1 MKSRQG
7 LQRKNSAGNPVGYMV
22 HSLGLTLYNLRPR
35 RDPGNGSAW
44 PERMSGRLI
53 WLHAPTAESARGL
66 LALAARLIE
75 EDGLTVLFTCADPV
89 PPRSGLVRMTPPDDR
104 PEEVRAFLDHWQPMG
119 AIFSDGELRPALL
132 HEAGERGLPLIM
144 VDGRTPFVLKDR
156 NGWYPGLMRS
166 ALQGF
171 SHVLTIDEAS
181 ARAFRK
187 GGAALSAVSVTG
199 RMEENSAAL
208 PCLEAERAALA
219 KLLATRPVWLA
230 VGLPEAEEAAVIA
243 AHRAAQSLAHRLL
256 LIIAPEEPAR
266 AELLAKRLAND
277 EGWVVAERAED
288 QEPDAEVE
296 VFVADG
302 MAELGLWYRLAPIT
316 FMGGSLAGQ
325 GCVRN
330 PMEPAALG
338 SAILYGPRP
347 GAFGSTFGRLG
358 AARAARAVGSAVD
371 LGEALSDLLSPD
383 RAARLAQSAWTV
395 SSDGAE
401 VTDSVISLVRRSVL
415 RER

>member
-1 MKSRQG
+1 MKNRWDRSQ
-7 LQRKNSAGNPVGYMV
+7 KSFGNPTVNMV
-22 HSLGLTLYNLRPR
+22 HSLGLTLYNMRPR
-35 RDPGNGSAW
+35 RDASGGHVW
-44 PERMSGRLI
+44 PERLTGRLI
-53 WLHAPTAESARGL
+53 WMHSPKAEAARGGL
-66 LALAARLIE
+66 ELAARLID
-75 EDGLTVLFTCADPV
+75 EDGVTVLFTCVDPI
-89 PPRSGLVRMTPPDDR
+89 PLRPGLIRQPPPDDR
-104 PEEVRAFLDHWQPMG
+104 PADARAFLDHWRPEM
-119 AIFSDGELRPALL
+119 AIFCDGELRPALL
-132 HEAGERGLPLIM
+132 HEASERGVPLLMI
-144 VDGRTPFVLKDR
+144 DGRAPYVLKDR
-156 NGWYPGLMRS
+156 DGWYPGLMRS

-171 SHVLTIDEAS
+171 SHVMAIDEVA

-187 GGAALSAVSVTG
+187 AGAALSAVAVTG
-199 RMEENSAAL
+199 RMEECSAAL

-230 VGLPEAEEAAVIA
+230 VGLPEAEETAVIL

-256 LIIAPEEPAR
+256 LIIAPQDPAR
-266 AELLAKRLAND
+266 AAPLARRLAED

-288 QEPDAEVE
+288 QEPDSEAE

-325 GCVRN
+325 GSVRN

-347 GAFGSTFGRLG
+347 GVFGGTFGRLG
-358 AARAARAVGSAVD
+358 AARAARAVGSAAD

-383 RAARLAQSAWTV
+383 RAARLAQAAWMV
-395 SSDGAE
+395 ASDGAE
-401 VTDSVISLVRRSVL
+401 ATERTADLVRKITHGGK
-415 RER
+415 

>member
-1 MKSRQG
+1 
-7 LQRKNSAGNPVGYMV
+7 MV

-35 RDPGNGSAW
+35 RDPASGGGW
-44 PERMSGRLI
+44 PERPSGRLI
-53 WLHAPTAESARGL
+53 WMHAPSAEAARGL
-66 LALAARLIE
+66 LELAARLIE
-75 EDGLTVLFTCADPV
+75 EDGLTVLLTCPEGLPA
-89 PPRSGLVRMTPPDDR
+89 RKGLVRVLPPDDR
-104 PEEVRAFLDHWQPMG
+104 PAEARAFLDHWRPEI
-119 AIFSDGELRPALL
+119 AIFSDGELRPAVL
-132 HEAGERGLPLIM
+132 HEAAERGVQLML
-144 VDGRTPFVLKDR
+144 VDGRAPYVLKDR

-171 SHVLTIDEAS
+171 AHVLTLDEAS

-187 GGAALSAVSVTG
+187 GGAALSAVGVTG

-230 VGLPEAEEAAVIA
+230 VGLPEPEEAAVIA

-256 LIIAPEEPAR
+256 LIIAPEDPAR
-266 AELLAKRLAND
+266 AAALARRLADD
-277 EGWVVAERAED
+277 EGWIVAERSED
-288 QEPDAEVE
+288 QEPEADVE

-347 GAFGSTFGRLG
+347 GVFGGTFGRLG
-358 AARAARAVGSAVD
+358 AARAARAVGSATD

-383 RAARLAQSAWTV
+383 RAARLAQSAWMV
-395 SSDGAE
+395 ASDGAD
-401 VTDSVISLVRRSVL
+401 VTERIIALVRNAVKDNA
-415 RER
+415 

>member
-1 MKSRQG
+1 
-7 LQRKNSAGNPVGYMV
+7 MV
-22 HSLGLTLYNLRPR
+22 HSLGLTLYNMRPR
-35 RDPGNGSAW
+35 RDPSGGHAW
-44 PERMSGRLI
+44 PERLAGRLI
-53 WLHAPTAESARGL
+53 WMHSPTAEAGRGL
-66 LALAARLIE
+66 LELAARLIE

-89 PPRSGLVRMTPPDDR
+89 PLRPGLIRQPPPEDR
-104 PEEVRAFLDHWQPMG
+104 PAEVRAFLDHWRPEM
-119 AIFSDGELRPALL
+119 ALFCDGELRPALM
-132 HEAGERGLPLIM
+132 HEAGERGMPLLM
-144 VDGRTPFVLKDR
+144 VDGRAPYLLKGRD
-156 NGWYPGLMRS
+156 GWYPGLMRS
-166 ALQGF
+166 SLQGF
-171 SHVLTIDEAS
+171 SHVLAIDEAA

-187 GGAALSAVSVTG
+187 GGAALSAVAVTG

-230 VGLPEAEEAAVIA
+230 VGLPEAEETAVIL

-256 LIIAPEEPAR
+256 LIIAPQDPAR
-266 AELLAKRLAND
+266 AEPLARRMAED
-277 EGWVVAERAED
+277 EGWIVAERAED
-288 QEPDAEVE
+288 QEPEAEVE

-325 GCVRN
+325 GCARN

-347 GAFGSTFGRLG
+347 GSFGSTFGRLG

-383 RAARLAQSAWTV
+383 RAARLAQAAWTV
-395 SSDGAE
+395 ASDGAE
-401 VTDSVISLVRRSVL
+401 VTENAVGLVRKFASGVK
-415 RER
+415 

>member
-1 MKSRQG
+1 
-7 LQRKNSAGNPVGYMV
+7 MV

-35 RDPGNGSAW
+35 REPNTGNVW
-44 PERMSGRLI
+44 PERPPGRVL
-53 WLHAPTAESARGL
+53 WLHAPTAETAKGML
-66 LALAARLIE
+66 ELAARLT
-75 EDGLTVLFTCADPV
+75 DQARCTVLLTCSAGPLAASGPIQS
-89 PPRSGLVRMTPPDDR
+89 PPPIDQQV
-104 PEEVRAFLDHWQPMG
+104 EVRAFLDYWKPQIL
-119 AIFSDGELRPALL
+119 IFSDGELRPGLL
-132 HEAGERGLPLIM
+132 HEAGERGLPLLM
-144 VDGRTPFVLKDR
+144 VDGRAPYLLKERD
-156 NGWYPGLMRS
+156 GWFPGLMRS

-171 SHVLTIDEAS
+171 SHVLTIDEPS

-187 GGAALSAVSVTG
+187 GGAALSSVSAVG
-199 RMEENSAAL
+199 RLEEDSAAL

-230 VGLPEAEEAAVIA
+230 VGLPEAEESAIIE

-256 LIIAPEEPAR
+256 LIIAPEFPSRAGALAR
-266 AELLAKRLAND
+266 RLADD
-277 EGWVVAERAED
+277 EGWIVAERVAD
-288 QEPDAEVE
+288 QEPEPDVE

-302 MAELGLWYRLAPIT
+302 MSELGLWYRLAPIT

-347 GAFGSTFGRLG
+347 GIFGTTFGRLG
-358 AARAARAVGSAVD
+358 AARAARAVGSASD

-383 RAARLAQSAWTV
+383 RAARLAQAAWMV
-395 SSDGAE
+395 ASDGAE
-401 VTDSVISLVRRSVL
+401 VTDRVVTLVRQIAMDKA
-415 RER
+415 

>member
-1 MKSRQG
+1 
-7 LQRKNSAGNPVGYMV
+7 MV

-35 RDPGNGSAW
+35 RELSVAGGW
-44 PERMSGRLI
+44 PERAAGRLI
-53 WLHAPTAESARGL
+53 WMHAPTAEAAHGL
-66 LALAARLIE
+66 LELAARLID
-75 EDGLTVLFTCADPV
+75 EDKQAVLITCPDPLV
-89 PPRSGLVRMTPPDDR
+89 ARPGLVALTPPDDR
-104 PEEVRAFLDHWQPMG
+104 PDVARAFFDHWRPDV
-119 AIFSDGELRPALL
+119 AITSDGELRPALL
-132 HEAGERGLPLIM
+132 HEAGERGVPLIL
-144 VDGRTPFVLKDR
+144 VDGRAPYVLKDR
-156 NGWYPGLMRS
+156 SGWYPGLMRS

-171 SHVLTIDEAS
+171 SEVLAIDEVS

-230 VGLPEAEEAAVIA
+230 VGLPEAEETAVIA

-256 LIIAPEEPAR
+256 LIIAPENPAR
-266 AELLAKRLAND
+266 AKSLAVRLAD
-277 EGWVVAERAED
+277 EEGWIVAERAED
-288 QEPDAEVE
+288 QEPDADVE

-347 GAFGSTFGRLG
+347 GAFGGTFGRLG
-358 AARAARAVGSAVD
+358 AARAARAVGSAAD

-383 RAARLAQSAWTV
+383 RAARLAQSAWRV
-395 SSDGAE
+395 ASDGAE
-401 VTDSVISLVRRSVL
+401 VTERVITLIRRL
-415 RER
+415 TNGEK